1 MPKCVKIFDAQ
12 GIPLGFKDYDDV
24 SSVVS
29 GLNVK
34 LYNEDGTLVGVSGV
48 EKPQVLMLDGFTN
61 ADNEEI
67 ELQVDYYPSR
77 NHAVI
82 HLGDEE
88 LTDFPYFKFYDLTL
102 YDYETI
108 NIKVDNGI
116 TLNEIVIED
125 GVYWGGVS
133 DFITRGMS
141 SSVSKA
147 NGFHVSVETI

>member
-48 EKPQVLMLDGFTN
+48 EKPQVLMLGGFIN

-77 NHAVI
+77 NHAVV

-88 LTDFPYFKFYDLTL
+88 LEEFPYFDFYDFTL
-102 YDYETI
+102 FDIEII
-108 NIKVDNGI
+108 NTKVKNGI
-116 TLNEIVIED
+116 DLDEIAD
-125 GVYWGGVS
+125 GAHWAKDSEQPV
-133 DFITRGMS
+133 TRGMS
-141 SSVSKA
+141 CYVSQVT
-147 NGFHVSVETI
+147 GWHISVETI

>member
-48 EKPQVLMLDGFTN
+48 EKPQVLMLGGFVNT
-61 ADNEEI
+61 DNEEL
-67 ELQVDYYPSR
+67 ELQVDYYQSR

-88 LTDFPYFKFYDLTL
+88 LTDFPYFEFYDFTL
-102 YDYETI
+102 YDPETI

-116 TLNEIVIED
+116 TLNEIAD
-125 GVYWGGVS
+125 GVYWERVS
-133 DFITRGMS
+133 DFITGGMS
-141 SSVSKA
+141 SSVSQA
-147 NGFHVSVETI
+147 TGFHISVETI